1 MDTKKIEST
10 FQLIKTSIISLD
22 IKNNFIEYDER
33 LNGQKSIDVAYQI
46 TDKRV
51 IDTQKLYG
59 GSVDLHITVV
69 SKINE
74 QAFIIQ
80 MIYRGI
86 FTAPLSMKQEQF
98 NHMLLINGTTS
109 LYTMARAVIMSI
121 SSQMFNGGAIL
132 LPMLNMIR
140 FHEYTN
146 PDSAQ
151 EKETK

>member
-1 MDTKKIEST
+1 MDTQKIESS
-10 FQLIKTSIISLD
+10 FQLIKTSIISLN

-33 LNGQKSIDVAYQI
+33 LNGSKSIDVTYQI
-46 TDKRV
+46 TDNRV

-74 QAFIIQ
+74 QAFVIQ
-80 MIYRGI
+80 MIYRGF
-86 FTAPLSMKQEQF
+86 FTAPLSMEQDQF

-109 LYTMARAVIMSI
+109 LYNMARAVLMSI

-146 PDSAQ
+146 PDSTQ
-151 EKETK
+151 NNETK